1 MIGVSSSGYYA
12 WSKREPSKRQRR
24 DDELKSKIK
33 EIHDRSRGTYG
44 APRILAE
51 LKFLGI
57 RTARKRVQRLMK
69 ELGLQGASRR
79 RWMTTTTRDER
90 HRPAPDL
97 VDRKFVAERP
107 NQLWVADITYI
118 PTWEGFLFL
127 SVVLDVYSRRIVGWS
142 MESHLRTELVLQALT
157 MALNQRRPEDVIH
170 HSDQGC
176 QYTSIGFGLRCKEAG
191 VRPSMGS
198 VGDCFDNAMCESF
211 FATLEC
217 ELLQRTRFKTRAEA
231 ELQVFEFI
239 EGWYNPH
246 RRHSALDYQ
255 SPIEYEKNNRAA
267 G

>member
-1 MIGVSSSGYYA
+1 MSPSGFYA
-12 WSKREPSKRQRR
+12 WIGRKPSKRKF
-24 DDELKSKIK
+24 DDDRLKKKIS
-33 EIHDRSRGTYG
+33 EIHSRSWGTYG

-51 LKFLGI
+51 LKFLGEKI
-57 RTARKRVQRLMK
+57 GKKRVQRLMK
-69 ELGLQGASRR
+69 ELGIFGACRR
-79 RWMTTTTRDER
+79 RWITTTTRDQSQ
-90 HRPAPDL
+90 PAPDL
-97 VDRKFVAERP
+97 VSRKFVAEKP

-127 SVVLDVYSRRIVGWS
+127 SVVLDVFSRKIVGWA
-142 MESHLRTELVLQALT
+142 MQNHLRTELVLQSLT
-157 MALNQRRPEDVIH
+157 MALNQRKPEDVIH

-176 QYTSIGFGLRCKEAG
+176 QYTSIGFGMRCKEAG
-191 VRPSMGS
+191 VKPSMGS

-217 ELLQRTRFKTRAEA
+217 ELLERNRFKTRAEA
-231 ELQVFEFI
+231 QLKVFEFI

-255 SPIEYEKNNRAA
+255 SPMQYEQNNRAT